1 MRAQLRL
8 LHLLLVLFI
17 ALAALSAAAQD
28 FPTHPI
34 RIVVGFPP
42 GGGVDF
48 VARLIGQE
56 MAKGLGQPVIVENK
70 PGAAGTIGA
79 NFVAKSEPDGYAL
92 LVTPGGHALFGAVF
106 KSLPFDTVT
115 SFSWISNIIN
125 VPFFATVRAD
135 SKFQSMADVI
145 AAAKTA
151 PDKISFGSAGPG
163 STHHLVGAMLGAA
176 TRVKFLHVPYRGDAP
191 VINALL
197 GGEIDFAFATPTQVI
212 ANVEAGKFRALATTA
227 AVRAP
232 QLPNVPTV
240 QEALALQDFDVRTW
254 FALAGP
260 AGLPAPLV
268 AQLNRELRKALASA
282 DVRKGLETIG
292 GELGPTTPAEMR
304 ERVARELATWSRIVD
319 EAQIPRIQ

>member
-1 MRAQLRL
+1 MRRL
-8 LHLLLVLFI
+8 LRRFHWLVVLVV
-17 ALAALSAAAQD
+17 ALGALPAAAQD

-42 GGGVDF
+42 GGGVDL

-56 MAKGLGQPVIVENK
+56 MAKSLSQPVIVENK

-79 NFVAKSEPDGYAL
+79 NFVARSEPDGYTL
-92 LVTPGGHALFGAVF
+92 LVTPGGHALYGAVF
-106 KSLPFDTVT
+106 RSLPFDTVE
-115 SFSWISNIIN
+115 SFSWISNVIN

-145 AAAKTA
+145 AAAKNA
-151 PDKISFGSAGPG
+151 PDKVSFGSAGPG

-176 TRVKFLHVPYRGDAP
+176 MGVKFLHVPYRGDAP

-212 ANVEAGKFRALATTA
+212 ANVAAGKFRALATTA

-232 QLPNVPTV
+232 QLPNVPTLR
-240 QEALALQDFDVRTW
+240 EALALEDFDVRTW

-260 AGLPAPLV
+260 AALPAPLV
-268 AQLNRELRKALASA
+268 ARLNDELRKAFGSA
-282 DVRKGLETIG
+282 EVRKGLATIG
-292 GELGPTTPAEMR
+292 GELAPTTPAEMR
-304 ERVARELATWSRIVD
+304 ERVARELATWTRIVD
-319 EAQIPRIQ
+319 EAQIPKQ

>member
-1 MRAQLRL
+1 MGPRLRRFCSFVV
-8 LHLLLVLFI
+8 LVV
-17 ALAALSAAAQD
+17 ALGALPAAAQD

-42 GGGVDF
+42 GGGVDL

-56 MAKGLGQPVIVENK
+56 MAKGFGQPVIVENK

-79 NFVAKSEPDGYAL
+79 SFVARSEPDGYTL

-106 KSLPFDTVT
+106 RSLPFDTVA
-115 SFSWISNIIN
+115 SFSWISNVIN

-145 AAAKTA
+145 AAAKGA

-176 TRVKFLHVPYRGDAP
+176 TGVKFLHVPYRGDAP

-212 ANVEAGKFRALATTA
+212 ANVAAGKFRALATTA
-227 AVRAP
+227 AARAP
-232 QLPNVPTV
+232 QLPNVPTL
-240 QEALALQDFDVRTW
+240 QEALALKDFDVRTW

-268 AQLNRELRKALASA
+268 ARLNDELRKALGSA

-292 GELGPTTPAEMR
+292 GEIAPTTPAEMR
-304 ERVARELATWSRIVD
+304 ERVARELATWSRIVE
-319 EAQIPRIQ
+319 EAQIPKQ

>member
-1 MRAQLRL
+1 MRPLLRRL
-8 LHLLLVLFI
+8 CSLV
-17 ALAALSAAAQD
+17 ALVVVLGALPAGAQD

-42 GGGVDF
+42 GGGVDL

-56 MAKGLGQPVIVENK
+56 IGKGFGQPVIVENK

-79 NFVAKSEPDGYAL
+79 NFVAKAEPDGYTL

-106 KSLPFDTVT
+106 KSLPFDTVEG
-115 SFSWISNIIN
+115 FSWISNVIN
-125 VPFFATVRAD
+125 VPFFAAVRAD
-135 SKFQSMADVI
+135 SKFQTMADVI
-145 AAAKTA
+145 AAAKRA

-176 TRVKFLHVPYRGDAP
+176 TGVKFLHVPYRGDAP

-227 AVRAP
+227 AVRAA
-232 QLPNVPTV
+232 QLPNVPTL
-240 QEALALQDFDVRTW
+240 QEALGVKDFDVRTW

-260 AGLPAPLV
+260 AGLPAPVV
-268 AQLNRELRKALASA
+268 ARLNDELRKALAGA
-282 DVRKGLETIG
+282 EVRKGLATIG
-292 GELGPTTPAEMR
+292 GELAPTTPAEMR
-304 ERVARELATWSRIVD
+304 ARVARELATWTRIVD
-319 EAQIPRIQ
+319 QANIPRQ

>member
-1 MRAQLRL
+1 MRRL
-8 LHLLLVLFI
+8 LRRFCSLV
-17 ALAALSAAAQD
+17 ALVVALGALPAPAQD

-42 GGGVDF
+42 GGGVDL

-56 MAKGLGQPVIVENK
+56 MGKGLGQPVIVENK

-79 NFVAKSEPDGYAL
+79 NFVAKAEPDGYTL

-106 KSLPFDTVT
+106 KSLPFDTVE
-115 SFSWISNIIN
+115 SFSWISNVIN
-125 VPFFATVRAD
+125 VPFFAAVRAD
-135 SKFQSMADVI
+135 SKFQTMADVI
-145 AAAKTA
+145 AAARSA

-176 TRVKFLHVPYRGDAP
+176 TGVKFLHVPYRGDAP

-212 ANVEAGKFRALATTA
+212 ANVQTGKFRALATTA

-232 QLPNVPTV
+232 QLPDVPTL
-240 QEALALQDFDVRTW
+240 QEALGVKDFDMRTW
-254 FALAGP
+254 FALAAP
-260 AGLPAPLV
+260 ARLPAPIV
-268 AQLNRELRKALASA
+268 TRLNEELRKALASA
-282 DVRKGLETIG
+282 EVRKGLATIG
-292 GELGPTTPAEMR
+292 GELAPTTPAEMR
-304 ERVARELATWSRIVD
+304 ARVARELATWTRIVD
-319 EAQIPRIQ
+319 AANIPRQ

>member
-1 MRAQLRL
+1 VRSLLRQLCWL
-8 LHLLLVLFI
+8 VVLFV
-17 ALAALSAAAQD
+17 ALGALPAPAQD

-42 GGGVDF
+42 GGGVDL

-79 NFVAKSEPDGYAL
+79 HFVAKSEPNGYTL

-106 KSLPFDTVT
+106 KSLPFDTVE
-115 SFSWISNIIN
+115 SFSWISNVIN

-145 AAAKTA
+145 AAAKDA

-176 TRVKFLHVPYRGDAP
+176 TGVKFLHVPYRGDAP

-212 ANVEAGKFRALATTA
+212 ANVAAGKFRALATTA

-232 QLPNVPTV
+232 QLPNVPTL
-240 QEALALQDFDVRTW
+240 QEALALRDFDVRTW
-254 FALAGP
+254 FALAAP
-260 AGLPAPLV
+260 AGLPAPLT
-268 AQLNRELRKALASA
+268 ARLNDELRKALAST

-292 GELGPTTPAEMR
+292 GEVAPTTPAEMR
-304 ERVARELATWSRIVD
+304 ARVARELATWIRIVD
-319 EAQIPRIQ
+319 EARIPKQ

>member
-1 MRAQLRL
+1 MCARSRRF
-8 LHLLLVLFI
+8 HWLV
-17 ALAALSAAAQD
+17 ALVITLGALPAAAQEY
-28 FPTHPI
+28 PTHPI

-42 GGGVDF
+42 GGGVDL

-56 MAKGLGQPVIVENK
+56 MGKGFGQPVIVENK

-79 NFVAKSEPDGYAL
+79 SFVAKAEPDGYTL

-106 KSLPFDTVT
+106 RSLPFDTVE
-115 SFSWISNIIN
+115 SFSWISNVIN
-125 VPFFATVRAD
+125 VPFFAAVRAD
-135 SKFQSMADVI
+135 SKFQTMADVI
-145 AAAKTA
+145 AAAKSE

-176 TRVKFLHVPYRGDAP
+176 TGVKFLHVPYRGDAP

-227 AVRAP
+227 AVRAA
-232 QLPNVPTV
+232 QLPNVPTL
-240 QEALALQDFDVRTW
+240 QEALGVKDFDVRTW

-268 AQLNRELRKALASA
+268 ARLNEELRKALASA
-282 DVRKGLETIG
+282 EVRKGLATIG
-292 GELGPTTPAEMR
+292 GELAPTTPAEMR
-304 ERVARELATWSRIVD
+304 ERVARELATWTRIVD
-319 EAQIPRIQ
+319 EARIPKQ